1 MRRETILIRTSLA
14 ASALL
19 LGLSQAQAAPVDATA
34 SYVLTLGG
42 INVAM
47 MHIDLDDD
55 GSSYTLGV
63 KANVAGLG
71 AVVASGTANVTAK
84 GRSSGSTLRSESF
97 ALETRASGQTFTV
110 DVGFAGQNVSSFKV
124 DPPVSDYDRVPIERG
139 HLTGV
144 ADFVSSFVLKGNALD
159 KNLCDRR
166 MRVFTGV
173 ERFNLDMGF
182 VSDDNATSPRTGY
195 QGPVVLCSIEYEPI
209 SGHYQNNEITNYLAD
224 ESRIL
229 VWYMPLGD
237 SGYFIPYRVLLGTSM
252 GDLSMVLTKAEF

>member
-1 MRRETILIRTSLA
+1 LIRTSLA

-19 LGLSQAQAAPVDATA
+19 LGLSQTQAAPVDATA

-55 GSSYTLGV
+55 GSAYTLGV

-84 GRSSGSTLRSESF
+84 GKSSGGTLRSESF
-97 ALETRASGQTFTV
+97 ALETRASGQTFNV

-124 DPPVSDYDRVPIERG
+124 EPPVSDYDRVPIERS

-144 ADFVSSFVLKGNALD
+144 VDFVSSFVLKGSALD
-159 KNLCDRR
+159 KSLCDRR

-173 ERFNLDMGF
+173 ERFNLNMSF

-195 QGPVVLCSIEYEPI
+195 QGPVVLCSIAYEPI
-209 SGHYQNNEITNYLAD
+209 SGHYQNNEITNYLAE

-229 VWYMPLGD
+229 IWYMPLGET
-237 SGYFIPYRVLLGTSM
+237 GYFIPYRVLLGTSM
-252 GDLSMVLTKAEF
+252 GDLSMVLVKAES

>member
-1 MRRETILIRTSLA
+1 MIRTCLA
-14 ASALL
+14 VSTLL
-19 LGLSQAQAAPVDATA
+19 LGLSQAQAAPVEATA

-47 MHIDLDDD
+47 MHVSLDDD

-84 GRSSGSTLRSESF
+84 GKSAGGVLRSESF

-110 DVGFAGQNVSSFKV
+110 DVGYAGQNVSSFKV
-124 DPPVSDYDRVPIERG
+124 EPPVSDYDRVPLERS

-144 ADFVSSFVLKGNALD
+144 GDFVSAFVLKGNALD
-159 KNLCDRR
+159 KNICDRR
-166 MRVFTGV
+166 MRIFTGV
-173 ERFNLDMGF
+173 ERFNLGMSF
-182 VSDDNATSPRTGY
+182 VSNDNATSPRTGY
-195 QGPVVLCSIEYEPI
+195 QGPVVLCSIDYQPV
-209 SGHYQNNEITNYLAD
+209 SGHYQNNEITDYLAE

-229 VWYMPLGD
+229 VWYMPLGE

-252 GDLSMVLTKAEF
+252 GDLSMVLTKTEF

>member
-1 MRRETILIRTSLA
+1 MIRTSLA
-14 ASALL
+14 VSALF
-19 LGLSQAQAAPVDATA
+19 LGLSQVQAAPVDATA

-42 INVAM
+42 INVAVM
-47 MHIDLDDD
+47 NIDLDDN
-55 GSSYTLGV
+55 GSAYTLGV
-63 KANVAGLG
+63 TANVAGLG

-84 GRSSGSTLRSESF
+84 GSSSGSTLRSESF
-97 ALETRASGQTFTV
+97 SLETRASGQTFKV
-110 DVGFAGQNVSSFKV
+110 EVGFAGQNVSSFKV
-124 DPPVSDYDRVPIERG
+124 DPPVSDYDRVPLERS

-144 ADFVSSFVLKGNALD
+144 ADFVSSFVLKGRALD

-173 ERFNLDMGF
+173 ERFNLGMSF

-195 QGPVVLCSIEYEPI
+195 QGPVVLCSIKYEPI
-209 SGHYQNNEITNYLAD
+209 SGHYQNNEITSYLAD